1 MRTLAP
7 ATTPE
12 LCEAIAAAAAA
23 GGHLEI
29 RGGGSKAEIGAQRNE
44 TLLDLRGF
52 SGIVDYD
59 PAELVLTVRP
69 ATALTEVEKLIA
81 NEDQA
86 LAFEPWDHGPLFG
99 RPAGAATIGGVIA
112 AAVAGP
118 ARLSRGAARDH
129 LLGVKAVSGRAE
141 AFVAGG
147 RVVKNVTG
155 YDVPKLMAGSW
166 GRLAAMTELTLKV
179 GPRARSSAT
188 MALEGLG
195 ASEAIAAMARAMG
208 SPLEISAA
216 AHLSPE
222 VHQGRAL
229 TLLRLHG
236 FERSVEARC
245 AKVPTLLREFGS
257 VQRLGEP
264 EADAFW
270 RAIREAAP
278 LATSDPLWRIQVP
291 PSCASAV
298 IQTLEPLG
306 AQWFCDWAGALI
318 WISLEGHAVRIRET
332 AESLGGHAM
341 LVRAARDLRNTVPAL
356 HPRTPAVTA
365 LEARIRRAFDPA
377 GVFETARF
385 LD

>member
-29 RGGGSKAEIGAQRNE
+29 RGGGSKAEIGAQRHE

-69 ATALTEVEKLIA
+69 ATALTEVERLLA
-81 NEDQA
+81 SEDQA

-99 RPAGAATIGGVIA
+99 HPAGAATIGGVIA

-129 LLGVKAVSGRAE
+129 LLGIKAVSGRAE

-166 GRLAAMTELTLKV
+166 GRLAALTELTLKV
-179 GPRARSSAT
+179 GPRAHSSAT

-208 SPLEISAA
+208 SALEISAA
-216 AHLSPE
+216 AHLSPQ
-222 VHQGRAL
+222 VHPGRAL
-229 TLLRLHG
+229 TLLRLQG

-245 AKVPTLLREFGS
+245 AQVPTLLREFGS

-264 EADAFW
+264 EADGLW

-278 LATSDPLWRIQVP
+278 LPSGGPLWRIQVP
-291 PSCASAV
+291 PSGASAV

-332 AESLGGHAM
+332 AEAVGGHAM

>member
-7 ATTPE
+7 TDTAE
-12 LCEAIAAAAAA
+12 LCEAIAAAAGA
-23 GGHLEI
+23 GSHLEI
-29 RGGGSKAEIGAQRNE
+29 RGGGSKAEIGAQRNVA
-44 TLLDLRGF
+44 LLDLRGF

-59 PAELVLTVRP
+59 PPELVLTVRP
-69 ATALTEVEKLIA
+69 ATPLTEVETLIA
-81 NEDQA
+81 SEDQA
-86 LAFEPWDHGPLFG
+86 LGFDPWDHGPVFG
-99 RPAGAATIGGVIA
+99 RPPGAATIGGIIA

-118 ARLSRGAARDH
+118 GRLSRGAARDH
-129 LLGVKAVSGRAE
+129 LLGLKAVSGRAE
-141 AFVAGG
+141 AFIAGG

-188 MALEGLG
+188 MALEGLSPSG
-195 ASEAIAAMARAMG
+195 AVAAMARAMG
-208 SPLEISAA
+208 SPLEVSAA

-222 VHQGRAL
+222 LHQGRAL
-229 TLLRLHG
+229 TLLRLQG
-236 FERSVEARC
+236 FERSVAARC
-245 AKVPTLLREFGS
+245 AQVPALLREFGNA
-257 VQRLGEP
+257 QRLGGA
-264 EADAFW
+264 EADALW

-278 LATSDPLWRIQVP
+278 LAASDPLWRIQVP
-291 PSCASAV
+291 PSCAAAV
-298 IQTLEPLG
+298 IEILEPLG

-318 WISLEGHAVRIRET
+318 WVSLLGNAVRIRE
-332 AESLGGHAM
+332 AAASVGGHAM

-356 HPRTPAVTA
+356 HPRTPAVAA

>member
-59 PAELVLTVRP
+59 PSELVLTVRP
-69 ATALTEVEKLIA
+69 ATPLTEVEKLIA
-81 NEDQA
+81 SADQA

-141 AFVAGG
+141 PFVAGG

-208 SPLEISAA
+208 SPLEVSAA
-216 AHLSPE
+216 AHLSAE

-257 VQRLGEP
+257 VQRLGEI

-298 IQTLEPLG
+298 IETLEPLG

-318 WISLEGHAVRIRET
+318 WTSLHGNAVRIRET
-332 AESLGGHAM
+332 AESVGGHAM

-377 GVFETARF
+377 GVFETTRF